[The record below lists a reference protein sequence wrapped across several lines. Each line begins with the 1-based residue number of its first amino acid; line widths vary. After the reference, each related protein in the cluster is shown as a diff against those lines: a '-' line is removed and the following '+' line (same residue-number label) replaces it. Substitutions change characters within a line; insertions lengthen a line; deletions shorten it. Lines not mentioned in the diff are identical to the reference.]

1 MSLHF
6 LKVNTFEN
14 NAGVPQGSLFSP
26 TVFLKYISNLP
37 KCIIGSPVNIYAD
50 DTTVYES
57 ITKHLDDQKLAADL
71 PNPSLKAL

>member
-6 LKVNTFEN
+6 LKVKIYKN
-14 NAGVPQGSLFSP
+14 NAGVPQGSLFSV

-37 KCIIGSPVNIYAD
+37 KYIIGSPVNIYVD
-50 DTTVYES
+50 DITIYES
-57 ITKHLDDQKLAADL
+57 TTKHLDDQKLSADL